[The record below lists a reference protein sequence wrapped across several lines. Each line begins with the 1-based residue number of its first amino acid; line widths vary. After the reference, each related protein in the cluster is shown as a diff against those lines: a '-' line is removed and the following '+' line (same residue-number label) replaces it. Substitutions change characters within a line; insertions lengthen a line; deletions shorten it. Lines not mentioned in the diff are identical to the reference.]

1 MIKRLMLVMAMLLIM
16 VGPVWADNGGLVG
29 RIPVVLNFI
38 ILAGAIACLAIA
50 IRLFVLVKGGALAK
64 GWQFL
69 VISFATLSL
78 GQIIVLAEK
87 FNLFTLSFDLAAVF
101 YAITIILWFVGL
113 MQTRKVLG

>member
-1 MIKRLMLVMAMLLIM
+1 MIKRALIIT
-16 VGPVWADNGGLVG
+16 VLAVLAAGPVWADSSGLTS
-29 RIPVVLNFI
+29 RIPVALNFI

-69 VISFATLSL
+69 VISFATLAM

-87 FNLFTLSFDLAAVF
+87 FNLFALSFDLATVF